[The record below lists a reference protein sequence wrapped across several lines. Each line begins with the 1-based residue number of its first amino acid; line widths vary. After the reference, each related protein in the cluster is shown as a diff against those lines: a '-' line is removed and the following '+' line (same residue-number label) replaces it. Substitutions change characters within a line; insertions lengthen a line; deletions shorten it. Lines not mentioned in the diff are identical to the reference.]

1 MAPFINPEVMDQTV
15 NEGDMASFTCEA
27 TGEAIPTISWYFN
40 SVSVN
45 NETNVD
51 KYDISQSSLN
61 FTVTSTLIIM
71 NVESSDV
78 GIYTCNATNLVS
90 SDLSFGVLT
99 VNGELLL

>member
-1 MAPFINPEVMDQTV
+1 MDQTV
-15 NEGDMASFTCEA
+15 NEGGMASFICEA

-78 GIYTCNATNLVS
+78 GTYTCNATNLVS